1 MINLKNIDINS
12 DLGEGLGN
20 DADLMPHLSS
30 CNIACGGH
38 FGDLSSI
45 KETILIAKDYNV
57 KIGAHPSYPDKLNF
71 GREELDISDNEL
83 IDSCLLYTSPSP
95 RDKRQSRMPSSA

>member
-30 CNIACGGH
+30 CNI
-38 FGDLSSI
+38 L
-45 KETILIAKDYNV
+45 
-57 KIGAHPSYPDKLNF
+57 
-71 GREELDISDNEL
+71 
-83 IDSCLLYTSPSP
+83 
-95 RDKRQSRMPSSA
+95 